1 MGLMKGPLTSPPRG
15 SRLSE
20 FATNFETCQI
30 VLPLLDFLY
39 SFDPTWCS
47 LENCSIVWDNDE
59 ALRYTRD
66 ESFKLPLELVC
77 FLRLFSG
84 RSHVGGVPYGLVDN
98 TLNIV
103 HLLIV
108 FLTIALNLVIHQL
121 SITLSVVLEMHYLIM
136 YMDNKLASKKSAW
149 KVRWLVLLV
158 SPFTLDDV
166 CLLIFY

>member
-1 MGLMKGPLTSPPRG
+1 MKTAA
-15 SRLSE
+15 LS
-20 FATNFETCQI
+20 
-30 VLPLLDFLY
+30 
-39 SFDPTWCS
+39 
-47 LENCSIVWDNDE
+47 DNDE

-84 RSHVGGVPYGLVDN
+84 RSLVGGVPYGLVEN

-121 SITLSVVLEMHYLIM
+121 SVTLSVVLEMHYLIM
-136 YMDNKLASKKSAW
+136 YMDN
-149 KVRWLVLLV
+149 
-158 SPFTLDDV
+158 
-166 CLLIFY
+166 

>member
-1 MGLMKGPLTSPPRG
+1 MGHSMGLMKGPLTSPPRG

-59 ALRYTRD
+59 ALRSTRD

-84 RSHVGGVPYGLVDN
+84 RSHVGGVPYGLVEN

-108 FLTIALNLVIHQL
+108 FLTFALNLVIHQL
-121 SITLSVVLEMHYLIM
+121 SVTLSVVLEMHYLIM
-136 YMDNKLASKKSAW
+136 YMDN
-149 KVRWLVLLV
+149 
-158 SPFTLDDV
+158 
-166 CLLIFY
+166 

>member
-1 MGLMKGPLTSPPRG
+1 M
-15 SRLSE
+15 
-20 FATNFETCQI
+20 
-30 VLPLLDFLY
+30 
-39 SFDPTWCS
+39 
-47 LENCSIVWDNDE
+47 
-59 ALRYTRD
+59 
-66 ESFKLPLELVC
+66 
-77 FLRLFSG
+77 
-84 RSHVGGVPYGLVDN
+84 DN

-136 YMDNKLASKKSAW
+136 YMDNKLASKKSPW